1 MKLYDE
7 SRLFQNQLMSVVNL
21 FQDLLRLVNV
31 VVISSAKHRIHAA
44 LRDASNIG
52 NNIAPH

>member
-31 VVISSAKHRIHAA
+31 IVISSAKHRIHAA